1 MVPASIV
8 AGQRSA
14 RALCLA
20 RKLNFLKRISAN
32 ETSVSLSVQTL
43 TSLTDDV
50 NSTCLAREC
59 RDLEQYFGTDF
70 AEAVLLQDTDPC
82 PHSRDIKDEIAAR
95 NRDLLLTQHEGRA
108 DMSIVVEV
116 ERAFGWLLLWDLTL
130 DNGAKC
136 VEGLRNLVRVIT
148 FPSHAMQAC
157 PLCVRDEI
165 SRDSLLCHVLD
176 SHTNCRLSSTELLQD
191 LLSVT
196 DADSTFFNH
205 LYMYYFTG
213 LFQT

>member
-1 MVPASIV
+1 MPDKETNSVYL
-8 AGQRSA
+8 SA
-14 RALCLA
+14 
-20 RKLNFLKRISAN
+20 
-32 ETSVSLSVQTL
+32 QTL
-43 TSLTDDV
+43 ASLTDDV
-50 NSTCLAREC
+50 N
-59 RDLEQYFGTDF
+59 G
-70 AEAVLLQDTDPC
+70 AVFWDQDTDPC

-116 ERAFGWLLLWDLTL
+116 ERAFGWPRLWDLTL

-157 PLCVRDEI
+157 PLCLRDEI

-176 SHTNCRLSSTELLQD
+176 TPSLTHTHLKK
-191 LLSVT
+191 LLSPVI
-196 DADSTFFNH
+196 
-205 LYMYYFTG
+205 
-213 LFQT
+213 